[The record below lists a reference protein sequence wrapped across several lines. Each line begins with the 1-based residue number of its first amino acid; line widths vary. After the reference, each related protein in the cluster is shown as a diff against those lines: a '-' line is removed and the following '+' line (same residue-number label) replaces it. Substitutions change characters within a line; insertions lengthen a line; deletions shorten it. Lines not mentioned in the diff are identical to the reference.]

1 MKNSVSERRIL
12 CALIKFSAMEW
23 SLNILVK
30 TFPFVLK
37 KRSLKQGRGQEIP
50 KDLLNMFLGLNRI
63 VSRDKR
69 MKHGYGKV
77 LRQCR

>member
-12 CALIKFSAMEW
+12 CALIKFSEMEW

-37 KRSLKQGRGQEIP
+37 KKIFKARKGSG
-50 KDLLNMFLGLNRI
+50 D
-63 VSRDKR
+63 S
-69 MKHGYGKV
+69 
-77 LRQCR
+77 